1 MKAILNF
8 YNKSEERMN
17 VISHAIGLGLG
28 IIALPFLITY
38 ASIYGD
44 VRHIVSFSIFGASV
58 IVLYA
63 ASTLYHSAKQEKTRF
78 KLKVFDHAA
87 IYVLIAG
94 TYTPFSLVT
103 LSDSSGWLY
112 MIIAWSLAIS
122 GIIFKLFFTGRYSL
136 LSTMFYVLMGGIM
149 IFSGE
154 TLLTKLPGH
163 GFLWLTIGGISYLVG
178 AIFYSIKK
186 IPYNHAIFHF
196 FVLFGSISHFV
207 SIFFYV
213 LPSN

>member
-1 MKAILNF
+1 MKALLNI

-17 VISHAIGLGLG
+17 VISHAIGLALG

-58 IVLYA
+58 IILYA
-63 ASTLYHSAKQEKTRF
+63 ASTLYHSAKLEKSRF
-78 KLKVFDHAA
+78 KLKVFDHSA

-112 MIIAWSLAIS
+112 MIIAWSLAVS

-163 GFLWLTIGGISYLVG
+163 GFLWLAIGGISYFIG

-213 LPSN
+213 LPAG